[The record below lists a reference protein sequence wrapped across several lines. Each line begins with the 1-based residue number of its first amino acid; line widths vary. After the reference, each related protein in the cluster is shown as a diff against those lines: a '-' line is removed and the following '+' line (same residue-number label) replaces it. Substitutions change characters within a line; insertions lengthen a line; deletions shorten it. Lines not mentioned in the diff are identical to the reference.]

1 MRRKLKMSE
10 KVHHEGASDRTG
22 IFVQVEETMTNE
34 FYVGF
39 SCCQHP
45 KNCSFC
51 NCASLWPMWYIHRLR
66 VNIYTHPRKNKMVK
80 KKKKKLAQTWGEV
93 IPCLH
98 NDNIVLFSLPPGV
111 FICAQHGKCWSLSPR
126 DIETFLTGRRCPKSF
141 LWIKINTLKY
151 KPELS
156 AHSLPFVVNWKA
168 KQISC

>member
-1 MRRKLKMSE
+1 MRMKLKMSE

-34 FYVGF
+34 FYIGF

-80 KKKKKLAQTWGEV
+80 KKKKSWLRPEG
-93 IPCLH
+93 
-98 NDNIVLFSLPPGV
+98 
-111 FICAQHGKCWSLSPR
+111 
-126 DIETFLTGRRCPKSF
+126 KSF
-141 LWIKINTLKY
+141 RACTTITLCCSRCLLGFSSVHNTANVGLY
-151 KPELS
+151 HPETS
-156 AHSLPFVVNWKA
+156 RHF
-168 KQISC
+168 